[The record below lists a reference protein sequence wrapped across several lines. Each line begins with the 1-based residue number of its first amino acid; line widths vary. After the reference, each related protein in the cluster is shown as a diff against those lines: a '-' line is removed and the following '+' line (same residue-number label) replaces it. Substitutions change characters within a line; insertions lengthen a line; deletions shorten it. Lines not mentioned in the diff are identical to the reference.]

1 MKGTYTVLRSPRRR
15 RSISLSIDSQGRL
28 LVRAPQRISLGE
40 IERVVGEREEWV
52 RKRIEGMSEERMRWL
67 PVEEGRALC
76 LHGQFIAPPAV
87 FSLPELLGYYKRI
100 ARKELSE
107 RLGELSRAT
116 GLKPTRFRLSSAR
129 TRWGSCSSQ
138 GSVSL
143 NWRLLLAPPAV
154 ADYVILHELAHLDH
168 HDHSR
173 RFWNRVKELCPSFQ
187 QHRLWLKNNSRILL
201 LWREK

>member
-1 MKGTYTVLRSPRRR
+1 MKGTYTVLRSGEEKHLLVDRFQEGFSSAPTESPRR
-15 RSISLSIDSQGRL
+15 SKGL
-28 LVRAPQRISLGE
+28 LV
-40 IERVVGEREEWV
+40 REEWV
-52 RKRIEGMSEERMRWL
+52 RKWIEGMSEERMRWL

-173 RFWNRVKELCPSFQ
+173 RFWNRVKSFVPLSTAPPLAEKQLPHPSP
-187 QHRLWLKNNSRILL
+187 LE
-201 LWREK
+201 EK